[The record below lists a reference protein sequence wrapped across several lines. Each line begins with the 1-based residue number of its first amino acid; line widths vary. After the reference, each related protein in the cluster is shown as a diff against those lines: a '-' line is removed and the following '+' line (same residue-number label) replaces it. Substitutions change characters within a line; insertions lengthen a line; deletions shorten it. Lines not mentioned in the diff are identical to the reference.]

1 MVEIIN
7 LRKARKAK
15 LRTDKAAAATENR
28 IRHGRTAAERDLG
41 RLEAEQASRKLDGA
55 YNTDSKG

>member
-7 LRKARKAK
+7 LRKARKDK
-15 LRTDKAAAATENR
+15 LRAGQADKAAETR
-28 IRHGRTAAERDLG
+28 VRHGRTASQRERD
-41 RLEAEQASRKLDGA
+41 RLEAEQAARKLDGA